1 MRLAGVITTYLRQN
15 DISDAVEA
23 AVLRKQRKAKKMND
37 KARAQATKMNNFDV
51 AVETQLAESR
61 SDLESEIASFG
72 STKVALRTYLQDQFK
87 SRKLLHFGNYRT
99 IPLLS
104 EFRSKTKPYPI
115 RMNPHPVAGMK
126 TTTDMQI
133 TYLKNLLYVM
143 IAEDRQ
149 RPLEPTTAAEDTKLV
164 RRLPVISDVFL
175 NPVSL
180 RLKKLQESRIAALA
194 SPKENPWYARLM
206 EEYLGKI
213 LFDDGECFRVFTV
226 QFVPNK
232 GKNVYPCWEA
242 TTEPVFKNEDG
253 EFIVHKRH
261 LVSMDDGSQKLLKSA
276 EVGFALAEYSNG
288 DDIDPVRLPF
298 ADACHDKFLKREAR
312 LATALTCLP
321 TPSRKRRQPASAQAT
336 QHAPVERNLRTRRN
350 NNTTLKGT
358 SNEVPFAGG
367 GNAPPA

>member
-1 MRLAGVITTYLRQN
+1 
-15 DISDAVEA
+15 
-23 AVLRKQRKAKKMND
+23 
-37 KARAQATKMNNFDV
+37 
-51 AVETQLAESR
+51 
-61 SDLESEIASFG
+61 
-72 STKVALRTYLQDQFK
+72 
-87 SRKLLHFGNYRT
+87 
-99 IPLLS
+99 
-104 EFRSKTKPYPI
+104 
-115 RMNPHPVAGMK
+115 MNPHPVAGIK

-149 RPLEPTTAAEDTKLV
+149 RPLEPTAAAEDTKLV

-194 SPKENPWYARLM
+194 SPKDNPWYARLM

-242 TTEPVFKNEDG
+242 TTEPVFKNEHG

-261 LVSMDDGSQKLLKSA
+261 LVSMDDGSKKLLKSA
-276 EVGFALAEYSNG
+276 
-288 DDIDPVRLPF
+288 
-298 ADACHDKFLKREAR
+298 
-312 LATALTCLP
+312 
-321 TPSRKRRQPASAQAT
+321 
-336 QHAPVERNLRTRRN
+336 
-350 NNTTLKGT
+350 
-358 SNEVPFAGG
+358 
-367 GNAPPA
+367 